1 MPAKWK
7 TEIFLTNIVE
17 KNKTKN
23 AKRKSFINEG
33 GNMGKLKVL
42 VAESQTVVKQHLTK
56 ELEKDLEIAVVGAT
70 DNGKDAFEIFKRETL
85 FRKIYRENLRKFYR

>member
-33 GNMGKLKVL
+33 GNMRKLKVL
-42 VAESQTVVKQHLTK
+42 VAESQTVVKQQLTK
-56 ELEKDLEIAVVGAT
+56 ELEKDLEIAVVG
-70 DNGKDAFEIFKRETL
+70 GYWQRKRC
-85 FRKIYRENLRKFYR
+85 FWNF